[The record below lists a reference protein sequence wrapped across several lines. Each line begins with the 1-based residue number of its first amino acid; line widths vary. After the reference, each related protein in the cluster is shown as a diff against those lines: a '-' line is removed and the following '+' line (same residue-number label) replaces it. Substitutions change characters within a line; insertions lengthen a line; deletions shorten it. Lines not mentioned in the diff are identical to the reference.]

1 MNQPQLQKYSEDWTS
16 LFKFEAEKVNAILG
30 ATVKDIQQIGST
42 SIPGIIAKPIID
54 IGVLVDSIDDI
65 SFFTEKVTPLGYVY
79 KPDMSSAERIFLRKG
94 NPVAYHLSIASP
106 KHTFWERQILFR
118 DYLKKHPELIEEYND
133 LKLKNIRVTPE
144 EDFIDLSRSKIYNQG
159 KGDFVVKILK
169 LAKEEKSTG

>member
-30 ATVKDIQQIGST
+30 ATVKDIQHIGST

-54 IGVLVDSIDDI
+54 IGVLVDSID
-65 SFFTEKVTPLGYVY
+65 
-79 KPDMSSAERIFLRKG
+79 
-94 NPVAYHLSIASP
+94 
-106 KHTFWERQILFR
+106 TFWERQILFR

-144 EDFIDLSRSKIYNQG
+144 EDFIDLYRSKIYNQG